1 MPDRI
6 KRLIHEAN
14 RAKTLAD
21 EAAAHSIAWHEEA
34 QTHREVSELFLK
46 EALEL
51 GAILYNKERPQ

>member
-21 EAAAHSIAWHEEA
+21 EAEAKRLAWCQEA
-34 QTHREVSELFLK
+34 KTQREVADQLLK

-51 GAILYNKERPQ
+51 GAMLYNKERPR